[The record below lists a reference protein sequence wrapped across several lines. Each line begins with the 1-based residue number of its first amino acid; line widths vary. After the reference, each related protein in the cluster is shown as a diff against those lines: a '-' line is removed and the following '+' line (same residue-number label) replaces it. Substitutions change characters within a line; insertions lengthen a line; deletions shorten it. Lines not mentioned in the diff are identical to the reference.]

1 MAESFGQLGQCVGQL
16 SWRFLKLNV
25 YAVTQPKETAAR
37 LAVLCGHLSNGLEHI
52 ADRYTAEQLCEAAGH
67 VLGHGIVF
75 TAVPGALAGAG
86 VGGRVVLDAVAGAKV
101 GLTAASDM
109 VKSAA
114 AAKLVGQYG
123 GEVVTAAVG
132 AVKSSAGEGKL
143 VKAVGEVAKKEIGW
157 SLPEG
162 GGIINGRRYTQH
174 ALERMAP
181 DTLQVRAVLE
191 QRAIQQGYMRGS
203 KKFIDYVQ
211 PRGIPPIIVEDA
223 IRNGEKSIGKNLETL
238 EFSTDSIKVV
248 VSKVSGSVITVHP
261 K

>member
-1 MAESFGQLGQCVGQL
+1 
-16 SWRFLKLNV
+16 V

-114 AAKLVGQYG
+114 AAKLVSQYG

-132 AVKSSAGEGKL
+132 AVKNSTGRVAREGGVVCAVEKSVEGIIKRGVNETCKAILKDGYYEVNGFKFSEYYYNKL
-143 VKAVGEVAKKEIGW
+143 WSTGRGAPSLVAKE
-157 SLPEG
+157 
-162 GGIINGRRYTQH
+162 
-174 ALERMAP
+174 
-181 DTLQVRAVLE
+181 VLE
-191 QRAIQQGYMRGS
+191 HGVSTAVS
-203 KKFIDYVQ
+203 
-211 PRGIPPIIVEDA
+211 DA
-223 IRNGEKSIGKNLETL
+223 IKQGFYKYTYGDWEMVYNPVTKEVWHLQPVR
-238 EFSTDSIKVV
+238 
-248 VSKVSGSVITVHP
+248 
-261 K
+261 